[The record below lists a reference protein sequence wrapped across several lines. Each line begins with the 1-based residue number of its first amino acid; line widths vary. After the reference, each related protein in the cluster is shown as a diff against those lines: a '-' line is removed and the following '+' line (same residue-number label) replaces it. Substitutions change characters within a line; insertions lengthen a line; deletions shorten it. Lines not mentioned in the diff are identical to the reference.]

1 MTETIVSNLTLNDL
15 RDLIRTEIEQTL
27 LELLG
32 DPDAGLELRDDLK
45 QRLQQSAS
53 VGCVRRVGLRRNAP
67 ELPGDGLVG
76 G

>member
-1 MTETIVSNLTLNDL
+1 MIETTVSNLTLNDL

-45 QRLQQSAS
+45 PRLQQSVAH
-53 VGCVRRVGLRRNAP
+53 LRAGQPTVSAQTVAAKLRL
-67 ELPGDGLVG
+67 EW
-76 G
+76 

>member
-1 MTETIVSNLTLNDL
+1 MTETTISNLTLNDL

-45 QRLQQSAS
+45 QRLQQSVAHLRAGQQT
-53 VGCVRRVGLRRNAP
+53 VPAQTVAAKLGL
-67 ELPGDGLVG
+67 EW
-76 G
+76 